1 MNRDNSAILVDD
13 AWETGDDIDLRYY
26 WNIVNRRKWSI
37 LGLALVVGL
46 LTTLV
51 VFAMT
56 PIYRAS
62 ATLLIESQA
71 PNVVSIQEVYGLDTH
86 NLDYLATQIQIMG
99 GRPIA
104 ETVVDGLGLIKQPG
118 LIAPDHPPLIGLHW
132 RSWLPLGMQK
142 KRLSRSRAN
151 ARVWSMRTSAI

>member
-1 MNRDNSAILVDD
+1 MLMKRRKSTIPVDED
-13 AWETGDDIDLRYY
+13 WETGDGIDWRYR
-26 WNIVNRRKWSI
+26 WNIINRRKWSI
-37 LGLALVVGL
+37 IGLALAVGL

-71 PNVVSIQEVYGLDTH
+71 ANVVSIEEVYGLDTR
-86 NLDYLATQIQIMG
+86 NQDYLATQIAIMA

-104 ETVVDGLGLIKQPG
+104 ETVVDGLGLIEQPEFT
-118 LIAPDHPPLIGLHW
+118 PPHPQPLIGLDW
-132 RSWLPLGMQK
+132 RAPLSLRMPE
-142 KRLSRSRAN
+142 RA
-151 ARVWSMRTSAI
+151 RPSP